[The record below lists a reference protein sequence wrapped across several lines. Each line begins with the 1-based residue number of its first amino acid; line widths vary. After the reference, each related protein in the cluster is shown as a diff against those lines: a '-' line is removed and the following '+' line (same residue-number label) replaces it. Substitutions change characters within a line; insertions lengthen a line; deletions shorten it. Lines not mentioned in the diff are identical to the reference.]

1 MKIVFLGTPGFAVP
15 SLRILVE
22 NGYHMAAVV
31 TAPDRPAGRG
41 LLMHPSAVKQ
51 YAAAMGLK
59 VLQPDNLKNETFINE
74 LKQLSAD
81 LFIIV
86 AFRMLPEKVWTMPPL
101 GSFNLHASLLPQ
113 YRGAAP
119 INHAII
125 NGETKTG
132 ITTFFLQ
139 HEIDTGH
146 IILQQEIDIQHDMN
160 AGSLHDLLSIKGSQM
175 VLETVRLI
183 ESGKAIS
190 VPQPDIPEGLRKKA
204 PKITKETCIIHWKKN
219 AEQVNNLIRG
229 LSPFPGA
236 HTTVYENGTEKFNLK
251 IFSAKPT
258 ITNPMGEPGKI
269 QTDHK
274 QYLRI
279 TTSDGFIEVLELQ
292 VAGKKRMTTLEFLR
306 GYKLSDSMFCR

>member
-1 MKIVFLGTPGFAVP
+1 MKIVFLGTPVFAVP

-22 NGYHMAAVV
+22 NCYHIAAVV
-31 TAPDRPAGRG
+31 TAPDKPAGRG
-41 LLMHPSAVKQ
+41 LLMQQSAIKQ
-51 YAAAMGLK
+51 YATEMGLK

-101 GSFNLHASLLPQ
+101 GTFNLHASLLPQ

-125 NGETKTG
+125 SGETKTG

-146 IILQQEIDIQHDMN
+146 IILQQEIDIQHDMT
-160 AGSLHDLLSIKGSQM
+160 AGSLHDLLSIKGSHL

-204 PKITKETCIIHWKKN
+204 PKITKETCIIHWEKN

-258 ITNPMGEPGKI
+258 ISNSTGEPGKI
-269 QTDHK
+269 LTDHK

-279 TTSDGFIEVLELQ
+279 TTADGFIEVLELQ
-292 VAGKKRMTTLEFLR
+292 VAGKKRMTTQEFLR
-306 GYKLSDSMFCR
+306 GYKINDSMFCR

>member
-22 NGYHMAAVV
+22 NGYHIAAVV
-31 TAPDRPAGRG
+31 TAPDKPAGRG

-146 IILQQEIDIQHDMN
+146 IILQQEIDIKHDMN

-204 PKITKETCIIHWKKN
+204 PKITKETCNIHWEKN

-229 LSPFPGA
+229 LSPYPGA

-251 IFSAKPT
+251 IFSAKPA

-269 QTDHK
+269 MTDHK